1 MSAYLLDVNV
11 LIALSWPGH
20 AFHSAVQTWF
30 SRNANKGWATCPLVE
45 ISFVRLLSNPAF
57 SPRAVSPNEALEA
70 LRHNVR
76 HPAHQFWQDEL
87 SMVEALELVGNRIA
101 GHQQVR
107 DAYLVALAIRRKG
120 KLATLD
126 KRLINAF
133 GKTGT
138 DRSHLELIQ

>member
-1 MSAYLLDVNV
+1 MSVYLLDVNV

-20 AFHSAVQTWF
+20 ASHNAVQTWF
-30 SRNANKGWATCPLVE
+30 GRNANKGWATCPLVE
-45 ISFVRLLSNPAF
+45 IGFVRLLSNPAF

-87 SMVEALELVGNRIA
+87 SSVEALEPLRSRVA
-101 GHQQVR
+101 GHQQIT
-107 DAYLVALAIRRKG
+107 DAYLVALAVRHEA

-126 KRLINAF
+126 KRLIGAF
-133 GKTGT
+133 GRTAT
-138 DRSHLELIQ
+138 ERSHLEFIQ